1 MTNWIRIKTCMEG
14 AKAAAMDANPKM
26 ARFD

>member
-1 MTNWIRIKTCMEG
+1 MKDWIKIKTNMEG